1 MLSSKAVKRIGA
13 AALVAAGL
21 VAFFRYADLPEVPI
35 VRASSI
41 GDALTFAAL
50 HANDVS
56 VNATGTQYTL
66 TASDA
71 AVTFGTTSPAIT
83 IAAAGTW
90 QITAQMRYDNVG
102 ATYAASRNIFG
113 QIERTNNTPGV
124 IAASGMVYTTGTV
137 TAVTNTLGFAS
148 TTLLYTTSNT
158 NDALALFCS
167 VSVLPTAGS
176 TIVGNAKITAI
187 RLF

>member
-1 MLSSKAVKRIGA
+1 MRSFSKYLGAVVAG
-13 AALVAAGL
+13 AALVA
-21 VAFFRYADLPEVPI
+21 FFWFANPPVPEI
-35 VRASSI
+35 VHASSI

-66 TASDA
+66 TAVDT
-71 AVTFGTTSPAIT
+71 AVTFGTTSPNLT

-102 ATYAASRNIFG
+102 ATYAASRSVFG

-137 TAVTNTLGFAS
+137 TTVTNTMGFAS
-148 TTLLYTTSNT
+148 TTLLYTTSNI
-158 NDALALFCS
+158 NDALALFAS
-167 VSVLPTAGS
+167 VSVVPTAGS
-176 TIVGNAKITAI
+176 SIVGNAKITAI

>member
-1 MLSSKAVKRIGA
+1 MLNFKRLALATAAA
-13 AALVAAGL
+13 AALFT
-21 VAFFRYADLPEVPI
+21 FFQYADLPDIPI

-41 GDALTFAAL
+41 SNTLTFAAL
-50 HANDVS
+50 HANDTS
-56 VNATGTQYTL
+56 VNAAGTQYTL

-83 IAAAGTW
+83 IRAAGTW

-102 ATYAASRNIFG
+102 ATYAASRNVFG
-113 QIERTNNTPGV
+113 QIERTNNTPGI
-124 IAASGMVYTTGTV
+124 IAASGINYTTGIV
-137 TAVTNTLGFAS
+137 TTVTNTMGFGS
-148 TTLLYTTSNT
+148 TTVLYTTSNA

-176 TIVGNAKITAI
+176 SIVASAKLTAI
-187 RLF
+187 RLY